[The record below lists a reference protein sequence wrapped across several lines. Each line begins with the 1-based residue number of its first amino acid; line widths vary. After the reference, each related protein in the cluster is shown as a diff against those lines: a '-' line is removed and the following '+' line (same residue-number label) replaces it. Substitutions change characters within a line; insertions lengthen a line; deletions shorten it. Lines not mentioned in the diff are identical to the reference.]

1 MFCAVYVFWNC
12 VKHKAYKK
20 CTIFIIYGNYV
31 NQLSAIKCVNTAI
44 KIKALRRSNDGHT
57 LNETVFP

>member
-1 MFCAVYVFWNC
+1 MCFVPYTCILEFVLNI
-12 VKHKAYKK
+12 KLTKK

-44 KIKALRRSNDGHT
+44 KIKAIRCTSKSCHGRS
-57 LNETVFP
+57 